1 LRYGFLQAEPGF
13 PFEAAVTAI
22 RGAQGHAGLWFLIV
36 GGVIAVAGLFLPAA
50 KAFAL
55 WDDKLTLFAEEKAT
69 RDDNVFRISKNAAPE
84 DIGASSRGDTYRTT
98 SLGLNFDVP
107 VSRQRFQGA
116 FARNDTRY
124 DQLTGLDFTGHEA
137 RAMWLWQLGNDASGQ
152 LGYTE
157 TLALASFANIVSFK
171 NDQSSR
177 PDPLKTRQALFSAAY
192 LVTPRWRLNAG
203 VSGLELTNGDTARQ
217 SFDLD
222 VLYTEVAL
230 SYVTPANT
238 SVGLSARTEDG
249 RYPKSP
255 VDNAYRQ
262 TSAGVVA
269 DWTPTGASHLSAR
282 GDRFSRRYADV
293 SLQTFDFVGY
303 TARGQYDW
311 KLTGKLSLAA
321 VAQRDIFPYQDIG
334 SSFVLV
340 KGVALRPTLRVTEK
354 IDVSGTVDYSIRE
367 FLPSPGQTSGSSTSR
382 TDRVKSVAATLS
394 YRPARTFTLLLSA
407 QREARSSDFV
417 PPPPPPP
424 PASEALPADYLVNVF
439 SISARITF

>member
-1 LRYGFLQAEPGF
+1 M
-13 PFEAAVTAI
+13 TAI

-55 WDDKLTLFAEEKAT
+55 WDDKLTLFAEEKVT
-69 RDDNVFRISKNAAPE
+69 HDDNVFRISKNAAPE

-107 VSRQRFQGA
+107 LSRQRFQAA
-116 FARNDTRY
+116 FSRNDTRY
-124 DQLTGLDFTGHEA
+124 DQLTGLDFTGHEG

-157 TLALASFANIVSFK
+157 TLTLASFANIVLFK
-171 NDQSSR
+171 NTQIT

-203 VSGLELTNGDTARQ
+203 VSGLELTNGDPARQ
-217 SFDLD
+217 SLDLD
-222 VLYTEVAL
+222 VLYTEAAL

-249 RYPKSP
+249 RYPKNFVGNNL

-269 DWTPTGASHLSAR
+269 EWTPSGASRWSAR
-282 GDRFSRRYADV
+282 ADRLSRRYADV
-293 SLQTFDFVGY
+293 PLQTFDFVGH
-303 TARGQYDW
+303 TARAQYDW
-311 KLTGKLSLAA
+311 KPTGKLSLAA
-321 VAQRDIFPYQDIG
+321 VAQRDIYPYQDIG

-340 KGVALRPTLRVTEK
+340 KGVTLRPTLSVTEK
-354 IDVSGTVDYSIRE
+354 IDVSGSFDYSVRE
-367 FLPSPGQTSGSSTSR
+367 FLPSPGQTSGSSPSR
-382 TDRVKSVAATLS
+382 TDRVRSAAATLS
-394 YRPARTFTLLLSA
+394 YRPARSLTFLLSA
-407 QREARSSDFV
+407 QREGRSSNFV
-417 PPPPPPP
+417 PPDPPPPP
-424 PASEALPADYLVNVF
+424 PAPEVLPVDYVVNVI
-439 SISARITF
+439 SISARIAF

>member
-1 LRYGFLQAEPGF
+1 M
-13 PFEAAVTAI
+13 
-22 RGAQGHAGLWFLIV
+22 RGAQGHAGLGLRIV
-36 GGVIAVAGLFLPAA
+36 GGAIAVAGLFLPAA

-55 WDDKLTLFAEEKAT
+55 WDDKLTLFAEEKAA

-84 DIGASSRGDTYRTT
+84 GIGASSRGDTYRTT

-124 DQLTGLDFTGHEA
+124 DQLTALDFTGHEG

-157 TLALASFANIVSFK
+157 TLALASFANIVSFA
-171 NDQSSR
+171 NPQSSR
-177 PDPLKTRQALFSAAY
+177 PDPLKTRQAFFSAAY
-192 LVTPRWRLNAG
+192 LVTPRWRLNTG
-203 VSGLELTNGDTARQ
+203 VSGLELTNGDPARQ
-217 SFDLD
+217 SLDLD

-238 SVGLSARTEDG
+238 SVGLSARTEEG
-249 RYPKSP
+249 RYPKNIVNTNL

-269 DWTPTGASHLSAR
+269 EWTPTGASRLSAR
-282 GDRFSRRYADV
+282 ADRVSRRYADV
-293 SLQTFDFVGY
+293 PLQTFDFVGY
-303 TARGQYDW
+303 TARAQYDW
-311 KLTGKLSLAA
+311 KPTGKLSLAA

-340 KGVALRPTLRVTEK
+340 KGVALRPALKVGEK
-354 IDVSGTVDYSIRE
+354 VDVSGTLDYSIRE
-367 FLPSPGQTSGSSTSR
+367 FLPSPGQASGSSTSR
-382 TDRVKSVAATLS
+382 TDRVRSVAATLS
-394 YRPARTFTLLLSA
+394 YRPARALTLLFSA
-407 QREARSSDFV
+407 QREARSSNFV
-417 PPPPPPP
+417 PPD
-424 PASEALPADYLVNVF
+424 PAVLPVDYVVDVI
-439 SISARITF
+439 SISARLAF

>member
-1 LRYGFLQAEPGF
+1 MTLR
-13 PFEAAVTAI
+13 
-22 RGAQGHAGLWFLIV
+22 RGAQRRTSLWFRIM
-36 GGVIAVAGLFLPAA
+36 GGAIAAAGLFLPAM

-107 VSRQRFQGA
+107 VSRQRFQAA

-124 DQLTGLDFTGHEA
+124 DQLTGLDFTGHEG

-171 NDQSSR
+171 NTQIR

-203 VSGLELTNGDTARQ
+203 VSGLELTNGDPARQ
-217 SFDLD
+217 GSDLD

-249 RYPKSP
+249 RYPKGL

-282 GDRFSRRYADV
+282 ADRLSRRYADM
-293 SLQTFDFVGY
+293 SLQIFNLVGY
-303 TARGQYDW
+303 TARAQYDW
-311 KLTGKLSLAA
+311 KPTGKFSLAA
-321 VAQRDIFPYQDIG
+321 VAQRDIYPYQDIG

-340 KGVALRPTLRVTEK
+340 KGVALRPTLKVTEK
-354 IDVSGTVDYSIRE
+354 IDVSGTLDYSTRE
-367 FLPSPGQTSGSSTSR
+367 FLPSPGQASGSAISR

-394 YRPARTFTLLLSA
+394 YRPARALTLLFSA
-407 QREARSSDFV
+407 QHEARSSSLV
-417 PPPPPPP
+417 PPDPP
-424 PASEALPADYLVNVF
+424 PAPPAPQILPVDYVVNVF
-439 SISARITF
+439 SIAARITF

>member
-1 LRYGFLQAEPGF
+1 M
-13 PFEAAVTAI
+13 
-22 RGAQGHAGLWFLIV
+22 RGTQGRAGLWLRIV
-36 GGVIAVAGLFLPAA
+36 GGTLAVAGLSLPAA

-98 SLGLNFDVP
+98 SLGFNFDVP
-107 VSRQRFQGA
+107 VSRQRFQGS

-124 DQLTGLDFTGHEA
+124 DQLTGLDFTGREG
-137 RAMWLWQLGNDASGQ
+137 RAMWLWQLGNDTSGQ
-152 LGYTE
+152 LGYIE
-157 TLALASFANIVSFK
+157 TSALASFANIVSFK
-171 NDQSSR
+171 NTQIR
-177 PDPLKTRQALFSAAY
+177 PDPLKTRQALFRAAY

-203 VSGLELTNGDTARQ
+203 LSGLELTNADPARQ
-217 SFDLD
+217 SLDLD

-249 RYPKSP
+249 RFPKGL

-269 DWTPTGASHLSAR
+269 DWTPTGASHFSAR
-282 GDRFSRRYADV
+282 GDRLSRRYADM

-311 KLTGKLSLAA
+311 KPTGKFSLAA

-340 KGVALRPTLRVTEK
+340 KGVTLRPTVRVSEK
-354 IDVSGTVDYSIRE
+354 IDVSGTFDYSIRE
-367 FLPSPGQTSGSSTSR
+367 FLASPGQAPGGSPSR
-382 TDRVKSVAATLS
+382 TDRVRSAAATLS
-394 YRPARTFTLLLSA
+394 YRPARTLTLLLSA
-407 QREARSSDFV
+407 LREVRSSNFV
-417 PPPPPPP
+417 PLP
-424 PASEALPADYLVNVF
+424 PATTAPAVTAPAVLPVDYVVNVI
-439 SISARITF
+439 SLSARIAF

>member
-1 LRYGFLQAEPGF
+1 M
-13 PFEAAVTAI
+13 
-22 RGAQGHAGLWFLIV
+22 RGTQGRAGLWLRIV
-36 GGVIAVAGLFLPAA
+36 GGTLAVAGLSLPAA

-69 RDDNVFRISKNAAPE
+69 RDDNVFRISKDVDPAA
-84 DIGASSRGDTYRTT
+84 IGACSRGDTYRTT
-98 SLGLNFDVP
+98 SLGFNFDVP
-107 VSRQRFQGA
+107 AARQRFQAA
-116 FARNDTRY
+116 FARNDTRH

-137 RAMWLWQLGNDASGQ
+137 RAMWLWQLGNEASGQ
-152 LGYTE
+152 LAYTE
-157 TLALASFANIVSFK
+157 TSALASFANI
-171 NDQSSR
+171 QSSR
-177 PDPLKTRQALFSAAY
+177 PDPLKTRQAFFSAAY

-217 SFDLD
+217 SLDLD
-222 VLYTEVAL
+222 VLYTEAAL

-249 RYPKSP
+249 RFPKSS
-255 VDNAYRQ
+255 VDNAYHQ

-282 GDRFSRRYADV
+282 GDRLSRRYAEA

-311 KLTGKLSLAA
+311 KPTGKLSLAA

-340 KGVALRPTLRVTEK
+340 KGVTLRPALRMTEK
-354 IDVSGTVDYSIRE
+354 IEMSGTVDYSIRE
-367 FLPSPGQTSGSSTSR
+367 FLPSPGQTSGGSPSR
-382 TDRVKSVAATLS
+382 TDRVRSVAATLS

-407 QREARSSDFV
+407 QREARSSNFV
-417 PPPPPPP
+417 PPRAVSPTPRPPTP
-424 PASEALPADYLVNVF
+424 SALPVDYAVNVF
-439 SISARITF
+439 SVAARITF